1 MIIRYLKACAENKEL
16 KISICFN
23 CLCSRMSLWYSN
35 TMFLNIRAAWLY
47 ICLRLAENLLRI
59 KPLSFVLPTTT
70 IINNTP
76 YHSQVGCYLYENDMG
91 VFSEVVV
98 VGYHELAETKSHRM
112 VHCTCHMHFNV
123 LRLLF
128 E

>member
-1 MIIRYLKACAENKEL
+1 MLVTKQ
-16 KISICFN
+16 CF
-23 CLCSRMSLWYSN
+23 LIYEPRDFIFVSD
-35 TMFLNIRAAWLY
+35 
-47 ICLRLAENLLRI
+47 LLRI

-112 VHCTCHMHFNV
+112 VHCTCHMHFIV